1 MKRWAILFLGCVL
14 AQAVMAA
21 VTLRITPQPAQAGEP
36 VQITLIVH
44 GKDASAM
51 PDLTPLQGDF
61 TITGTSRSIEYR
73 AVNGQAQTSS
83 VWTIL
88 AVPKHSGMLKIPS
101 ITIGTQ
107 STPAQTL
114 IVSGAGAPPRPQ
126 STSSAATPDVPDSS
140 RDGLWFNT
148 QVDTATPFVNQQVVL
163 TVRLY
168 SSQQLLES
176 QYTPPAIDDGLIV
189 PLGNVRT
196 YREVM
201 NGEAY
206 TVDEQQYAVFAQKS
220 GPLTIKPPFLRALVL
235 DTVPRRIKVRAKPVS
250 LTVNPILER
259 FSDKPWLIA
268 NDVKLSERYDTSARV
283 FKVGSAISRTIRIEA
298 AGAPGELLP
307 ALTFDTVN
315 GANAYPETPKAQTR
329 ISDNRVLGTLIQKVT
344 WVLDTAGEITLP
356 GVQVPWYNAQTGKTE
371 SASLPPLK
379 IRVVPAAEALNPEKT
394 TPAPRVLE
402 PQHVLPAK
410 AGGYSYWLAAVLGA
424 GWLSTVFCWWW
435 RAHRGA
441 RTLKRGRR
449 ALRRA
454 CRHNNAQAA
463 EQALLALAR
472 QVWPDARFLNLADI
486 RVRVDSVPL
495 QEALSTLE
503 QTLYGAEEAL
513 AWNGQSLWR
522 AFCHSRG
529 LRDNAL

>member
-1 MKRWAILFLGCVL
+1 MKRWALLFLGWVM

-44 GKDASAM
+44 GADAAAM

-101 ITIGTQ
+101 LKVGSQ
-107 STPAQTL
+107 ATPAQTL
-114 IVSGAGAPPRPQ
+114 VVSGAGAPPRRQ
-126 STSSAATPDVPDSS
+126 SSSSKVPADVPDSPD
-140 RDGLWFNT
+140 DGLWFST
-148 QVDTATPFVNQQVVL
+148 SVDTTTPFVNQQVLL

-176 QYTPPAIDDGLIV
+176 QYTPPGIDDGLIV

-201 NGEAY
+201 NGEVY

-220 GPLTIKPPFLRALVL
+220 GTLTITPPLLRALVL
-235 DTVPRRIKVRAKPVS
+235 DTVPRRLKVRAKPVS
-250 LTVNPILER
+250 LTVKPILAS
-259 FSDKPWLIA
+259 FSNKPWLIA

-283 FKVGSAISRTIRIEA
+283 LKVGSAVSRTIRMEA

-307 ALTFDTVN
+307 ALTFAAVD
-315 GANAYPETPKAQTR
+315 GASVYPESPKSQSR
-329 ISDNRVLGTLIQKVT
+329 ISDNRLLGTLIQKVT
-344 WVLDTAGEITLP
+344 WVLDTPGEITLP

-371 SASLPPLK
+371 NATLPPLK
-379 IRVVPAAEALNPEKT
+379 IRVVPVAEGVNLEKT
-394 TPAPRVLE
+394 TPAPTVLQ
-402 PQHVLPAK
+402 PQRALPAK
-410 AGGYSYWLAAVLGA
+410 AGGYAYWLAAALGA
-424 GWLSTVFCWWW
+424 GWLLTVLGWWW
-435 RAHRGA
+435 RAHHGSRSK
-441 RTLKRGRR
+441 KREHR

-454 CRHNNAQAA
+454 CRHNHAQAA

-486 RVRVDSVPL
+486 RVRVESVPL
-495 QEALSTLE
+495 QDALSAL
-503 QTLYGAEEAL
+503 QQALYGTDEKA
-513 AWNGQSLWR
+513 AWNGQ
-522 AFCHSRG
+522 AFWQVYRQSRG
-529 LRDNAL
+529 LRASR